1 MQLAELHVQISK
13 KQTRLLYI
21 NVIQVAVC
29 AIDTARLMD
38 SFLVNSMCRNKY
50 VRVYCIVSQPVIR
63 LILLLLVLLLI

>member
-38 SFLVNSMCRNKY
+38 SLLVNSMCRGKY
-50 VRVYCIVSQPVIR
+50 VYCIVSQPVIR